1 MRIGIVCPY
10 ALDVPGGVQV
20 HVTDLAQELMRRG
33 HEVGVLAPA
42 GPEMELPAWIT
53 SAGNAIPIP
62 YNGSVARLNFGA
74 APAVRTRR
82 WIEQGNF
89 DLLHIHEPI
98 TPSIGML
105 ALQAARGPLVGTF
118 HAAMDHSM
126 VREATAPMVSGLI
139 EKLTARIAVS
149 NEAKK
154 TLQHFHGGDAV
165 VIPNGVYTK
174 PFRTSPKQERF
185 TGSAQAPTI
194 AFLGRIDEPRKGLGV
209 LLKAVPQVLARFPQA
224 RFLVAGRGENPQ
236 ALAHLDATSA
246 AAVTFLGG
254 VSDADKAA
262 LLASATCYV
271 APQTG
276 GESFGIVL
284 VEAMAAGTA
293 VISSDLAAFAAVLEN
308 GRLGTMFK
316 NGDSDALAQAII
328 GVIDDPQ
335 TTQAK
340 ITAANVAVER
350 YDWSNVTDQILAVYD
365 VAVTTINSR
374 IEAEPGERTMLGALR
389 NLREGESL

>member
-149 NEAKK
+149 K
-154 TLQHFHGGDAV
+154 
-165 VIPNGVYTK
+165 
-174 PFRTSPKQERF
+174 
-185 TGSAQAPTI
+185 
-194 AFLGRIDEPRKGLGV
+194 
-209 LLKAVPQVLARFPQA
+209 
-224 RFLVAGRGENPQ
+224 
-236 ALAHLDATSA
+236 
-246 AAVTFLGG
+246 
-254 VSDADKAA
+254 
-262 LLASATCYV
+262 
-271 APQTG
+271 
-276 GESFGIVL
+276 
-284 VEAMAAGTA
+284 
-293 VISSDLAAFAAVLEN
+293 
-308 GRLGTMFK
+308 
-316 NGDSDALAQAII
+316 
-328 GVIDDPQ
+328 
-335 TTQAK
+335 
-340 ITAANVAVER
+340 
-350 YDWSNVTDQILAVYD
+350 
-365 VAVTTINSR
+365 
-374 IEAEPGERTMLGALR
+374 
-389 NLREGESL
+389 